1 VSPEYNNQFLT
12 TMKRVSIMNQT
23 KKFLVLTLGIFA
35 LIACKKVD
43 AAKGTS
49 EDHIVSESNFTAIDF
64 GTGGD
69 LTFTESASTSIIVN
83 TTDKVF
89 KAMDI
94 YVENS
99 TLFIHTKKGYNIK
112 NSEEIS
118 VTISAPN
125 INSLACSG
133 SGSVTANID
142 IASEYA
148 AFDLTVSG
156 SGSMQTTGINTTQ
169 QNMTVSG
176 SGSLIVD
183 EINAVNVSAKI
194 SGSGGINVRAGE
206 TSNADIAVSGSG
218 SYTGFNLTA
227 SKVDISVSGS
237 GNAEVTA
244 NDELDVQISG
254 SGNVRYKGNPIIN
267 FSSSGSGTLIDAN

>member
-1 VSPEYNNQFLT
+1 
-12 TMKRVSIMNQT
+12 MKRVDIMNQI
-23 KKFLVLTLGIFA
+23 KKFLVLTLAIFA

-49 EDHIVSESNFTAIDF
+49 QDHIVSETSFSAIDF

-69 LTFTESASTSIIVN
+69 LTFTESASTTIIVN

-94 YVENS
+94 YVKNS

-125 INSLACSG
+125 VNSLVCSG
-133 SGSVTANID
+133 SGSVDANI
-142 IASEYA
+142 ENTTEFTT
-148 AFDLTVSG
+148 FDLTVSG
-156 SGSMQTTGINTTQ
+156 SGSMQTTGINSTN

-176 SGSLIVD
+176 SGSLTVD
-183 EINAVNVSAKI
+183 ELISESVTAKI

-206 TSNADIAVSGSG
+206 TSTADIIVSGSG
-218 SYTGFNLTA
+218 SYAGFNLTTA
-227 SKVDISVSGS
+227 KVDIIGSGS
-237 GNAEVTA
+237 GQAEVSV
-244 NDELDVQISG
+244 NDELDVLISG
-254 SGNVRYKGNPIIN
+254 SGNVYYKGNPIIN
-267 FSSSGSGTLIDAN
+267 VSSTGSGSLINAN